1 MIHRVLP
8 LLLLAAC
15 SGPRVR
21 PLAVSDPRLP
31 AEARRTIADA
41 EDAVVAA
48 RARASDAEAAERSA
62 ARAAEVAVDA
72 PLAEP
77 LRQLALARL
86 AHAQAEADVARAEV
100 GLAAARLDET
110 HAETAMRHDVAVYD
124 LGPLAAEVE
133 AWRGQASTAREA
145 RQQRRDALEAATQA
159 FWQAWRRY
167 TAAGGDPRVL
177 WRDPPP

>member
-21 PLAVSDPRLP
+21 PRRERP
-31 AEARRTIADA
+31 AAAGRGPADDRR
-41 EDAVVAA
+41 
-48 RARASDAEAAERSA
+48 RRGRGGRGPGPGQRRRGGRAERGP
-62 ARAAEVAVDA
+62 RRRGGRRR